1 MFILNWF
8 KKRLFSLFL
17 LGTVVSA
24 LILSCGKSD
33 STTAPLAQVTYVQF
47 IPASGYF
54 SSTYLLK
61 STSGPLVIPVGLST
75 ISTVDRTINVSYSSR
90 TAVAGNQFTA
100 PATVIVKAGALID
113 SLRFQG
119 NFSAYAA
126 GGTDTVKVKLSGAGY
141 SVNNGSDSFF
151 VIIQQPICAV
161 VPANLT
167 GNYTQSTDY
176 YNGVIS
182 AKPKYTASISNWVA
196 VSSVSATI
204 TLKNIG
210 ATPDNGWGYATAS
223 GGFRSTDPVITP
235 GLTATLDWT
244 DPVNPTITIPLQNY
258 FNDGSGM
265 STIKA
270 TGTFSS
276 CKSTFN
282 INCTVK
288 YAGDGNNYNHTS
300 VLNR

>member
-17 LGTVVSA
+17 FGTLVSA
-24 LILSCGKSD
+24 FILSCGKSD
-33 STTAPLAQVTYVQF
+33 STTPPLAQVTYVQF

-54 SSTYLLK
+54 TSAYLLK
-61 STSGPLVIPVGLST
+61 STTGPLVIPVGLST
-75 ISTVDRTINVSYSSR
+75 VSTVDRTINVTYSSR
-90 TAVAGNQFTA
+90 TAVAGTQYTA
-100 PATVIVKAGALID
+100 PATVTIKAGAFID

-119 NFSAYAA
+119 NFPAYSA
-126 GGTDTVKVKLSGAGY
+126 GGTDTVKVKLSGSGF
-141 SVNNGSDSFF
+141 SVLNGSDSFF

-161 VPANLT
+161 VSANLI

-182 AKPKYTASISNWVA
+182 GAPKYTASISNWVA
-196 VSSVSATI
+196 VSSTSATI

-210 ATPDNGWGYATAS
+210 ATPDNGWGYATAN
-223 GGFRSTDPVITP
+223 GGFRSTDPIITP
-235 GLTATLDWT
+235 GLSATLDWT
-244 DPVNPTITIPLQNY
+244 DPANPTITVPLQNY
-258 FNDGSGM
+258 FNDGSGI

-282 INCTVK
+282 IVCTVK
-288 YAGDGNNYNHTS
+288 YAGNGLSYVHTS